1 MLTRLCLIALVV
13 SISNQSFLFAE
24 DPSIPISISEYLQ
37 RDISGC
43 IALHRD
49 PQAIVAVIDCAG
61 DTLRPDTG
69 FKINGS
75 KLCLLGQSN
84 CDSLLV
90 VSSSVRALP
99 GLSYAIRPYV
109 TTTQIATVGE
119 PVDKPATSPESAN
132 SSLKISGSKSF
143 SADVSNRGRT
153 TLAQGLTMTV
163 TGDLGHEIS
172 VRGSFSDRGLRDNR
186 LVTRRFSELENIYLE
201 VESPRV
207 RSIFGN
213 FQFQQNRFQL
223 IPYQRSVQGLQ
234 LAYFTPQQRTET
246 TVSVPQGNFGQYEFT
261 TTDGFYGPYR
271 LQGRNGEQ
279 GIAVVEN
286 TDAVWINGE
295 KLQRGRDQ
303 DYYLDY
309 LRGELFFTGRRVIDA
324 NDRVRAEYEFQRLE
338 YRKTLLSAVSSRQSS
353 DSSLTF
359 ALGYTGFLS
368 SKSDPL
374 DFSLSDDEIAR
385 LKSAGDNRD
394 STLISGAKFVGAGLG
409 SYVLETDSIGVAIY
423 NFVGEGLGDYQ
434 VSFSEFPDGD
444 YIYLGNGWYQYVGAG
459 NGRYLPLKQLPL
471 PENVQLAAASGSMQ
485 IARSLRLSGESVL
498 SNYDR
503 NRFSSRDDGDNNS
516 VAGLLGL
523 RFGSGDAK
531 VAGDVSA
538 EVVPDRF
545 PRITRTENVE
555 DSYLWQRSDTTGIG
569 RKRFQSSL
577 SINPRESFKGRIS
590 AGYSDEQNGFVA
602 RRLNLDSELAR
613 LADSKA
619 RLQINLASSQQGD
632 ARRSL
637 LDIKPRLESEAL
649 PIRLTLAGEYDRRT
663 SEISANEQTDNKR
676 EIESTA
682 SYGGVSIGGRL
693 RENWRKDESVWQ
705 MLDSKRSLM
714 LSVLQGLG
722 GANKIDAAANI
733 NRYKQAEAK
742 QDYQTGSLGLTFPT
756 LIPAVEVAANYRLN
770 RRGFSQTNQTYLKVD
785 AGEGDFVLIDSV
797 YVPQSRG
804 DYILVTE
811 QVGDIAQS
819 IEAEKRVQADF
830 ALAKLHA
837 NVLTRGTSFRYEVNF
852 REIGNQ
858 ANDFAESWL
867 LPPLRYFDDDAR
879 LAQQFYDYRLRQY
892 QQRIRLRT
900 ELSYTLRRD
909 ENNLELTAPIR
920 RNSDELRLALSQS
933 LAERDNVQLAFV
945 NRERAIREYGRV
957 NLNLREK
964 RIELLAS
971 HFIGRWEW
979 TVNSTLAREHADS
992 LDLLSYSIRVAP
1004 GVNYNLSQQGR
1015 IEFAPFVLNVSE
1027 YAGRAVFLQMAEGF
1041 PVGTHWGGRIKI
1053 DIGLS
1058 ESFSFKVFGQAEVRE
1073 HEENRYFLRS
1083 ELVSKFQ

>member
-1 MLTRLCLIALVV
+1 MLTRICLIAIAV
-13 SISNQSFLFAE
+13 SISNQSSLLAE
-24 DPSIPISISEYLQ
+24 EPSIPISISEYLQ
-37 RDISGC
+37 RDSSGC
-43 IALHRD
+43 IAFNRD
-49 PQAIVAVIDCAG
+49 LQAIVAVIDCAG
-61 DTLRPDTG
+61 DTLRAETG
-69 FKINGS
+69 FKIDGS

-90 VSSSVRALP
+90 VSSSVRVLP
-99 GLSYAIRPYV
+99 GLAYAIRPYV

-119 PVDKPATSPESAN
+119 PVDKPATSPERAN
-132 SSLKISGSKSF
+132 SNLKISGSKSF
-143 SADVSNRGRT
+143 SADVSDRGRT

-186 LVTRRFSELENIYLE
+186 LVTRRFSELENIYLG

-207 RSIFGN
+207 RSVFGN

-234 LAYFTPQQRTET
+234 LAYFTPRQRTET
-246 TVSVPQGNFGQYEFT
+246 TVSVPQGNFGQFEFT
-261 TTDGFYGPYR
+261 TIDGFYGPYR

-353 DSSLTF
+353 DSSRTF
-359 ALGYTGFLS
+359 AVGYSGFLS

-385 LKSAGDNRD
+385 LERAGDNRD
-394 STLISGAKFVGAGLG
+394 STLILGAKFVGAGLG
-409 SYVLETDSIGVAIY
+409 NYNLETDSSGAAIY

-485 IARSLRLSGESVL
+485 IARSLRLSGESVF

-503 NRFSSRDDGDNNS
+503 NRFSSRDDNDNNS
-516 VAGLLGL
+516 VAGLVGL
-523 RFGSGDAK
+523 RFGSSDTK

-577 SINPRESFKGRIS
+577 SINPRRNFKGRIS
-590 AGYSDEQNGFVA
+590 TGCSDEQNGFVA

-619 RLQINLASSQQGD
+619 QLQINLASSQQGD

-637 LDIKPRLESEAL
+637 LDIKPRLESEIF
-649 PIRLTLAGEYDRRT
+649 PIKLTLAGEYVRRT
-663 SEISANEQTDNKR
+663 SEVAADERTDNKR

-693 RENWRKDESVWQ
+693 RENWRKDELVWQ

-714 LSVLQGLG
+714 LSVLRGLG

-733 NRYKQAEAK
+733 NRYKQGGAK
-742 QDYQTGSLGLTFPT
+742 QDYQTGSLGLTLPT
-756 LIPAVEVAANYRLN
+756 LVPALELAANYRLN

-785 AGEGDFVLIDSV
+785 SGEGDYVLIDSV

-837 NVLTRGTSFRYEVNF
+837 NALTRGTSFRYEVNF

-858 ANDFAESWL
+858 ANDFAEAWL
-867 LPPLRYFDDDAR
+867 LPPLRYFDDDTR
-879 LAQQFYDYRLRQY
+879 LAQRFYDYRLRQY

-933 LAERDNVQLAFV
+933 FAERDNVQLAFV

-971 HFIGRWEW
+971 HFTGRWEW
-979 TVNSTLAREHADS
+979 TVNSSLAREHADS
-992 LDLLSYSIRVAP
+992 LDLLSYSVRIAP
-1004 GVNYNLSQQGR
+1004 GISYNLSQQGR
-1015 IEFAPFVLNVSE
+1015 IEFAPFVLNVTE
-1027 YAGRAVFLQMAEGF
+1027 FAGRAVFLQMAEGF

-1058 ESFSFKVFGQAEVRE
+1058 ESFSFKVFGQAEIRE
-1073 HEENRYFLRS
+1073 REDNRYFLRS